1 MLIPNFALKIFSHEY
16 LLLLFTKVNKSVE
29 FKNEHRD
36 LLTRVNKGKQV
47 C

>member
-1 MLIPNFALKIFSHEY
+1 MLIPNFAFIYFSYEY

-29 FKNEHRD
+29 INDEPRD
-36 LLTRVNKGKQV
+36 LLKNVNKGNQG